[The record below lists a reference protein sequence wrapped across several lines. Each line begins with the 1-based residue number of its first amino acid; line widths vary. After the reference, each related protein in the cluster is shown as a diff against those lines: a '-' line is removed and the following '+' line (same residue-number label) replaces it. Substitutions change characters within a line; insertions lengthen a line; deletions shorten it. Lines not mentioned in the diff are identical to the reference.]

1 MTSNKI
7 YDFDI
12 VKPLETGWL
21 GPMFH
26 VRNGDKHFRLYN
38 IQDQPSSLRED
49 LRLRIQ
55 NMKMLEHPNFPV
67 LAFCD
72 ENTLISSYYES
83 ITVEKLIQSGHHL
96 SKESLRF
103 LAMRI
108 LSLLEWAHDRDLI
121 HGDLHPGLIYISH
134 SGKIFIE
141 GFGRIASRAE
151 HPHTGHHRYLP
162 PEPFGSIAGDV
173 YAFGVIL
180 LELLLKRHISM
191 GDILEKTHTQKV
203 KDLLKEC
210 ERRDPKILSLIGHV
224 LQFHPSD
231 RHIYRALSW
240 EDASSF
246 YNDWEEAYPLFPFAN
261 FQHDVS
267 YQEPIDI
274 IFHSEEFG
282 SDIFLPTQE
291 ELDMNEL
298 TEDLL
303 PPEPFEMTSKP
314 PSIIAQKSSKKYF
327 VAISILLL
335 LFILLAI
342 VL

>member
-7 YDFDI
+7 YDYEI
-12 VKPLETGWL
+12 IKPLATGWL

-26 VRNGDKHFRLYN
+26 VRNGDEQFRLYN

-55 NMKMLEHPNFPV
+55 NMKMLENPSLPSLV
-67 LAFCD
+67 FCD
-72 ENTLISSYYES
+72 ENTLISPYNES
-83 ITVEKLIQSGHHL
+83 ITVEQLIQSGHHL
-96 SKESLRF
+96 SREVLRF
-103 LAMRI
+103 FAIKI
-108 LSLLEWAHDRDLI
+108 LSLLQWAHDRERV

-141 GFGRIASRAE
+141 GFGRSASRAE

-180 LELLLKRHISM
+180 LELLLKRHIAM
-191 GDILEKTHTQKV
+191 GDILEKTHIQKV
-203 KDLLKEC
+203 QNLLQEC
-210 ERRDPKILSLIGHV
+210 EASDPKLLSFIDIV
-224 LQFHPSD
+224 LQFDPSE
-231 RHIYRALSW
+231 RYAYRELSW
-240 EDASSF
+240 EETSSF
-246 YNDWEEAYPLFPFAN
+246 HSDWDEAYPLFPFAN
-261 FQHDVS
+261 FQHDMS

-282 SDIFLPTQE
+282 LDIFLPTQE

-314 PSIIAQKSSKKYF
+314 PSIIVQKSSRVYV
-327 VAISILLL
+327 VAALIFL
-335 LFILLAI
+335 LFLISLAI
-342 VL
+342 VF